1 MQTTDNQ
8 RGPVDKWTDNSE
20 VFKVFVVIV
29 VAVVVI
35 SKMGDDYHN
44 ISKVR

>member
-29 VAVVVI
+29 VVVI
-35 SKMGDDYHN
+35 SKMSDDYHN